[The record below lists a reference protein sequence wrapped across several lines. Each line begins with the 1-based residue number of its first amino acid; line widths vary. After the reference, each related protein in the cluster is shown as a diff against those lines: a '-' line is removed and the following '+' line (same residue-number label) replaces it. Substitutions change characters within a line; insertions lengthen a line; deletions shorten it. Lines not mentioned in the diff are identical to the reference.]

1 MKTFVM
7 IPTYNEKANIGRL
20 IPAILKKT
28 PGVKILVVD
37 DNSPDGTAGQVL
49 RLKKK
54 YPRKVFLLR
63 RTAGRGRGTAGIA
76 GLKYALDK
84 KADVIV
90 EMDADFSHH
99 PKYLPLMLKEIKKHD
114 IVLGSRFVKNG
125 EDRRGLSRH
134 LITVLGNLYIRSV
147 LKLSIK
153 DCTSGYRAFKK
164 KALKAINLDSLISSG
179 PSIVQE
185 ILYKAD
191 LLGFDIKEIPIV
203 FIDRRQGKSK
213 FNFKIMLQGILM
225 VLVLRLFFTNIWKES
240 SSKK

>member
-20 IPAILKKT
+20 IPVILKRA
-28 PGVKILVVD
+28 PEARILVVD

-49 RLKKK
+49 NLKKK

-63 RTAGRGRGTAGIA
+63 RIKGRGRGTAGIA
-76 GLKYALDK
+76 GLKYALGK
-84 KADVIV
+84 KADVVV

-125 EDRRGLSRH
+125 KDKRGFSRH
-134 LITVLGNLYIRSV
+134 LITVLGNFYIRSV

-153 DCTSGYRAFKK
+153 DCTSGYRAFRRNV
-164 KALKAINLDSLISSG
+164 LKAINLDGLMSSG

-203 FIDRRQGKSK
+203 FVDRRQGRSK

-225 VLVLRLFFTNIWKES
+225 VLALRLVFTNIWKEN